1 MNLGLG
7 RKRGLDL
14 DMLRLLQGKVS
25 LPVIQVL
32 FRISVLSSTWND
44 PVSDTLRARSVRAL
58 KLCLFKG
65 ILSTNRLPI
74 KVLTEVSEVL
84 NSGAPSQNGNN
95 VRLAANRQG
104 KVQPR
109 ALVNSNHH
117 TIQVYGFKPIRLYC
131 QLVRTRQERR
141 HASRPLPLR
150 LSGAGRAPWHG
161 MHKKPCAGHGKTMKI
176 QLLGYVHRQ
185 TFAAAEPM

>member
-14 DMLRLLQGKVS
+14 DILRLLQGKLS
-25 LPVIQVL
+25 LPAIQVL

-44 PVSDTLRARSVRAL
+44 PVSDTLGAKSVGAL
-58 KLCLFKG
+58 KLRLFKG

-109 ALVNSNHH
+109 A
-117 TIQVYGFKPIRLYC
+117 G
-131 QLVRTRQERR
+131 
-141 HASRPLPLR
+141 
-150 LSGAGRAPWHG
+150 
-161 MHKKPCAGHGKTMKI
+161 
-176 QLLGYVHRQ
+176 
-185 TFAAAEPM
+185 